1 MDGDD
6 DILPE
11 LLPELLSSDRFLF
24 CVVSKGRPANVQAV
38 HALLGTQAGKEVWF
52 VGEGE
57 AERKA
62 YEANGATTVIS
73 GGGLCKS
80 RNAALAYAQKRGKFC
95 VQLSDDI
102 HGFTFIHHESEWNGP
117 GGGLNEA
124 GYTKPPSLSE
134 SNKIAARATTRRL
147 SALGAA
153 QMLAAQM
160 KLAGS
165 KFGGLYVNSNPGT
178 SQMCPPIMY
187 EHFCIGDFFVV
198 DPSSTCRFDE
208 EMKLKED
215 YDFTCS
221 HLKTYGKVGFIG
233 RSFVR
238 SFSGGCVDQG
248 NSPTCL
254 M

>member
-57 AERKA
+57 AERKS

-73 GGGLCKS
+73 GGGLCMS
-80 RNAALAYAQKRGKFC
+80 RNAALAYARKQGKFC